1 KWRCNWVKSLGST
14 GTARHVVRQSK
25 SGAFFLVEQGRVL
38 PISFVFWDARLNR
51 RVSFVFWDARLNR
64 HRDVMRPFM
73 IDISNP
79 GGAENQEFPYCARRC
94 CFQAQGHAKSIHALS
109 ISGAV
114 PRTR

>member
-1 KWRCNWVKSLGST
+1 VKSLGST
-14 GTARHVVRQSK
+14 GTARHVLRQSK

-38 PISFVFWDARLNR
+38 PIGE

-64 HRDVMRPFM
+64 HQDVMRPFM

-79 GGAENQEFPYCARRC
+79 GGAAYCARRC